1 MSAVDRRLSSPV
13 RINVQGWLN
22 RARRLAG
29 GVSIRAK
36 ILGIVLSLT
45 VVLGLGVTWEVRTVM
60 HDTFIGELESRGFS
74 VVNDLAARSIDPV
87 LLNDNFALFQL
98 LNETID
104 NHADAL
110 YAFVLTGDGQ
120 VLVHTFGDEGFPTA
134 LLSLTDRIPGRAN
147 GGVEQLSYR
156 SDQGVVHDF
165 AAPLLDGQAGTV
177 HLGLTETRLRTT
189 INDVTRRML
198 LTTLAVAVAGI
209 LAASLLTWLL
219 TRPIMTLV
227 ETTREVGRGNLAV
240 RADHW
245 ADDEVGDLA
254 DAFNEMVA
262 DLQIS
267 QAAIAEKDAAR
278 SRLLEKLITAQE
290 EERKRIAR
298 ELHDGVGQ
306 ALTSIIV
313 GLKVASQADDMETMR
328 AKSAALSAVATE
340 TLDDVRLLSRELRP
354 SVLDDLG
361 LAAALER
368 FTTEFIQLHPHIHVD
383 IHCTLPHRLPASV
396 EITLYRIIQ
405 EAMTN
410 AARHSGCHTISVLA
424 AQRNDRVQAI
434 IEDDGHGFDPE
445 ITRRMEG
452 SVGLHAMAER
462 IELLGGTLDIES
474 SLKGTTV
481 YVEAPI

>member
-1 MSAVDRRLSSPV
+1 M
-13 RINVQGWLN
+13 N

-29 GVSIRAK
+29 GVSIRTK

-60 HDTFIGELESRGFS
+60 HDTFISELESRGFS
-74 VVNDLAARSIDPV
+74 VTNDLAARSIDPV

-98 LNETID
+98 LNETIE

-110 YAFVLTGDGQ
+110 YAFVLTDDGQ

-134 LLSLTDRIPGRAN
+134 LLSLTTQVAAHAN
-147 GGVEQLSYR
+147 GNVEQRSYR
-156 SDQGVVHDF
+156 SDQGIVHDF

-177 HLGLTETRLRTT
+177 HLGLTETRLQST
-189 INDVTRRML
+189 INDVTRQML
-198 LTTLAVAVAGI
+198 LTTLIVAMAGI
-209 LAASLLTWLL
+209 LAATLLTWLL
-219 TRPIMTLV
+219 TRPIMSLV
-227 ETTREVGRGNLAV
+227 ETTREVGRGNLNV
-240 RADHW
+240 RAEHW

-262 DLQIS
+262 DLQTS
-267 QAAIAEKDAAR
+267 QAAIVEKDAAR

-298 ELHDGVGQ
+298 DLHDGVGQ

-313 GLKVASQADDMETMR
+313 GLKVANQAGDMETMR
-328 AKSAALSAVATE
+328 AKNAALSAVATE

-368 FTTEFIQLHPHIHVD
+368 FTTEFIQLHPDVTVD
-383 IHCTLPHRLPASV
+383 VHCTLPQRLPATV

-410 AARHSGCHTISVLA
+410 AARHSGCRTISVLVT
-424 AQRNDRVQAI
+424 QRHDRVQAI
-434 IEDDGHGFDPE
+434 IEDDGHGFDP
-445 ITRRMEG
+445 IVTRRMES
-452 SVGLHAMAER
+452 SVGLHAMTER

-474 SLKGTTV
+474 NPGGTTI
-481 YVEAPI
+481 YVEAPL